1 MTSLATGFLIP
12 KLEKKRILLIATYAT
27 KRDLRARVLRKLGVE
42 VDCAADVSEARELWR
57 VGAYNLV
64 LVDVRNDSINVEE
77 FCVEIKSAKPPQR
90 IAYLVGKPGYL
101 ADSAGSDAS
110 LPLAFGEINEAPW
123 AKTVAAL
130 FTTACEG
137 LSRRWG
143 FQEASLRIAATRS
156 LNDPRLQ
163 QMPAN
168 GKGPHWSWT
177 DAVKHHLKSSQMK
190 TGVPV
195 DLPALASM
203 NVQKNALV
211 KEEIS

>member
-1 MTSLATGFLIP
+1 
-12 KLEKKRILLIATYAT
+12 
-27 KRDLRARVLRKLGVE
+27 
-42 VDCAADVSEARELWR
+42 
-57 VGAYNLV
+57 
-64 LVDVRNDSINVEE
+64 VRNDSINVEE
-77 FCVEIKSAKPPQR
+77 FCAEIKSAKPPQR